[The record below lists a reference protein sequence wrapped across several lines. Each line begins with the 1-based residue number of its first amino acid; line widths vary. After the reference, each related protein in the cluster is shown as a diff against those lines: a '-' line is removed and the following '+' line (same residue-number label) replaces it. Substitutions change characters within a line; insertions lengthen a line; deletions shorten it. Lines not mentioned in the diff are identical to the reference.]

1 MLQQRKMFNLYQ
13 SINRKGGD
21 EKDEKDSDVI
31 GHERFYQERRS
42 RSSVRKKKRVTRRTH
57 SAAEFSHST
66 LEAAKRRAAFCE
78 RSQSTE
84 QKDTDGNKTPQRSES
99 FARALFCKR

>member
-1 MLQQRKMFNLYQ
+1 MFNLYQ

-21 EKDEKDSDVI
+21 EKEEKEPDVI

-42 RSSVRKKKRVTRRTH
+42 RSSVRKKKKKVTQRAH
-57 SAAEFSHST
+57 SAGEFSHGV

-84 QKDTDGNKTPQRSES
+84 QKNDDGNKTPQR
-99 FARALFCKR
+99 AKVIFCKR